1 MSKLLKSYDR
11 SRIPLYIQVAS
22 VMRQRIQSGQWA
34 PGQRIS
40 TLEELEREFQVA
52 RVTVRQAI
60 GVLQDD
66 GLLHAQQ
73 GRGTYVSDLTPSRH
87 WFKLE
92 TTWDELIESIR
103 DNVPQHISLEENV
116 AAPALQAN
124 DGKAADAYVLL
135 RSVQYRD
142 NEPYSLVNLHLARYI
157 FDLNPKLF
165 MRAPALSTIAGLSQ
179 VKVAYAHQTLVI
191 GSADP
196 ETADRMMVAIGAPT
210 AECHCV
216 VIDDTGTAIYVADI
230 IYRSDCIKLQ
240 IDLLGNAPTP
250 AARMAPTEKAPKR
263 PKAKQA

>member
-60 GVLQDD
+60 AVLQEE

-103 DNVPQHISLEENV
+103 DNVPQQMTLEQDV
-116 AAPALQAN
+116 PPPPLQPN
-124 DGKAADAYVLL
+124 DGQAAAHYVRL

-142 NEPYSLVNLHLARYI
+142 NEPYSLVNLHLAQHI
-157 FDLNPKLF
+157 FELDPKRF
-165 MRAPALSTIAGLSQ
+165 MRSPALPAIAALSQ

-216 VIDDTGTAIYVADI
+216 VIDETGTAIYVADI

-240 IDLLGNAPTP
+240 IDLLGNGPAPGRAAP
-250 AARMAPTEKAPKR
+250 AKPPRR
-263 PKAKQA
+263 PKAKQS

>member
-60 GVLQDD
+60 GVLEED

-92 TTWDELIESIR
+92 TTWDRLIESIR

-116 AAPALQAN
+116 GPPPLQAN
-124 DGKAADAYVLL
+124 DGRAADGYVLL

-142 NEPYSLVNLHLARYI
+142 NEPYSLVNLHLARTV

-165 MRAPALSTIAGLSQ
+165 LRAPALSTIAGLKQ

-196 ETADRMMVAIGAPT
+196 ETADRMTLAIGAPT

-240 IDLLGNAPTP
+240 IDLLGNAPAVRIAP
-250 AARMAPTEKAPKR
+250 AGAARR
-263 PKAKQA
+263 PKAKRA